1 MAFVRG
7 VDIPGIPIGNIA
19 PILICP
25 KSSLIITRFVLVG
38 GLPRRRFPVAGDCVC
53 LCVCVV
59 FRAFCAFVFVVC
71 VVVGATFVAFTVS
84 MITGVVFV
92 ITTTVRDAV
101 ARARDSIARLTC
113 LSLQRPDADRWTT
126 IRTFPGAAR
135 VAAKPDG
142 RMQTST
148 TMLVTTHSRASSS
161 SRASSCAV
169 RPNTDPAAAR
179 VEKNKRNSER
189 VNQERFRNDSIR
201 VVRARH
207 TAKWVHVGVDAARTD
222 VKVEGEASDR
232 ARRGGQNE
240 EGRRESTR

>member
-1 MAFVRG
+1 M
-7 VDIPGIPIGNIA
+7 
-19 PILICP
+19 
-25 KSSLIITRFVLVG
+25 LVG

-59 FRAFCAFVFVVC
+59 FRAFCAFVFVVF

-169 RPNTDPAAAR
+169 RPNTAPSGGWKKTS
-179 VEKNKRNSER
+179 EKANAST
-189 VNQERFRNDSIR
+189 RNDSIR